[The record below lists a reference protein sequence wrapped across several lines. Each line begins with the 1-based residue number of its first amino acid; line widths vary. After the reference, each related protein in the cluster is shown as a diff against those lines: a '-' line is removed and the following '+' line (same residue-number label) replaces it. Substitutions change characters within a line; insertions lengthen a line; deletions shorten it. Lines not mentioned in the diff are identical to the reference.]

1 MDSRI
6 MQYNT
11 DAAQDENSELKTAL
25 MYLLEVV
32 DTPLV
37 RQRLGNAFPVTTVA
51 HAKAVLNR
59 S

>member
-6 MQYNT
+6 MQYSA
-11 DAAQDENSELKTAL
+11 DVAQNEITELKTAL

-51 HAKAVLNR
+51 HAKVVLNR